1 MLIFKDLT
9 LLCLMLL
16 DVMPG
21 LQIVGADYLDLELL
35 EGTDHA
41 GLLEDVGF
49 ASPRL
54 ESGQS
59 VENEERVAKNN

>member
-1 MLIFKDLT
+1 MLLFQDLT

-49 ASPRL
+49 SSPRL

-59 VENEERVAKNN
+59 GENDERVARNN